1 MTKLN
6 KITSVLLSAIMVIG
20 IFSVIPFVAGAET
33 KGTSDSFEYSVLD
46 DGTASITKYIDNG
59 SKTVDIPS
67 TIDGYKVTGIGAA
80 FGNCKSITD
89 VTIPSTVTYISM
101 GAFYNCTGLKKL
113 VIPNGV
119 EDIHPQA
126 FQCCTGLESISVDDN
141 NKNFTSV
148 DGVLFSKDKTDIVKY
163 PNAKKG
169 ASYIVPNTVT
179 EIYGMSFETS
189 TNLTSVTIPGSVE
202 VIGFAA
208 FGDCTNLKSVIISN
222 GVKTIGDS
230 AFDGCTSLTSVTIPS
245 SVTEIGD
252 YAFGYTYYDTLVKI
266 KDFTIYG
273 KKGTAAERYANSNGF
288 IFKEEVLPTEVKL
301 NQSTLTLGKGESY
314 SLIST
319 VLPANA
325 KNKTCTWSTS
335 NSSAATVSNTGKVTA
350 KAVGTA
356 TITVKTVNGKTATC
370 KVTVK
375 PAPTSVKINPTALTL
390 GKGESYTVSESTSKG
405 SYASGANLKWTS
417 TNTRVATVQKGKG
430 NKAVIKAVGTG
441 TANIKITL
449 FNGKTATCKVTVT
462 TLGGA

>member
-20 IFSVIPFVAGAET
+20 IFSVIPFAAGAET

-59 SKTVDIPS
+59 SKAVDIPS
-67 TIDGYKVTGIGAA
+67 TIDGYKVTGIDAA
-80 FGNCKSITD
+80 FANCKSITD

-189 TNLTSVTIPGSVE
+189 TNLTSVTVPGSVE
-202 VIGFAA
+202 VIDFAA

-252 YAFGYTYYDTLVKI
+252 YAFGYTYDDTLVKN

-273 KKGTAAERYANSNGF
+273 TKGTEAERYANDNGF
-288 IFKEEVLPTEVKL
+288 KFVESVTPVEPTEPTTPS
-301 NQSTLTLGKGESY
+301 NPTNPTTPSNPTNPTNSTNPTTS
-314 SLIST
+314 
-319 VLPANA
+319 
-325 KNKTCTWSTS
+325 S
-335 NSSAATVSNTGKVTA
+335 NSTKPTNPTNSTTPASSNNSNNTNNNTNSGASTTNSTNGNSSSGKVATGDSA
-350 KAVGTA
+350 SVVAMVLVLILSAGTSF
-356 TITVKTVNGKTATC
+356 VLLR
-370 KVTVK
+370 
-375 PAPTSVKINPTALTL
+375 KISF
-390 GKGESYTVSESTSKG
+390 KKH
-405 SYASGANLKWTS
+405 
-417 TNTRVATVQKGKG
+417 
-430 NKAVIKAVGTG
+430 
-441 TANIKITL
+441 
-449 FNGKTATCKVTVT
+449 
-462 TLGGA
+462 